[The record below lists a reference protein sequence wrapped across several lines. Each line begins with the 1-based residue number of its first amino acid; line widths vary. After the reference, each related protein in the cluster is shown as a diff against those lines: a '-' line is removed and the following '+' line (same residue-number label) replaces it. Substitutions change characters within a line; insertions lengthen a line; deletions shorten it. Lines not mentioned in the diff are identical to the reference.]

1 MMTPEDYVLQFKEKF
16 GTQSSKD
23 GQLIRDMNDFEVL
36 DRALKRYPGDR
47 ARIDEGALEAYYN
60 TYDPTRKPPPAP
72 PKTGVAK
79 RLDELTGGITEAFK
93 ARSQGMEQA
102 LSKSIDNEQGIGSGF
117 LQAVGEGAGFIG
129 DVGFEAVKAVTPEFI
144 KEGVGQA
151 VEAVAEQPIVQDTM
165 AAYGDFKEKNPE
177 LTENLEAVGNIA
189 TVIPGVGAGAK
200 GVKEG
205 AKAVART
212 AKAGMEVAEDVAKNI
227 PTPSMPF
234 RPDLGK
240 EAMETVVIGPQGKK
254 KTIAGLEKSG
264 MPGGYAPDESF
275 LGKLAGA
282 DKYVPTARD
291 YEVAESVKGIV
302 RKSNTPS
309 KNIENINNKIAETSE
324 TVVRPALRANP
335 MPFNVAT
342 YANRLKAIEMPDF
355 IKSDEALARTYNIVR
370 DRFVEVAKR
379 HPKTKEGLWDARK
392 EIDQVIEQQ
401 FGAAGFNPDKY
412 SALQKAILDM
422 RRATND
428 FIAEGVPDNAF
439 QTGMRDMSNMYSA
452 RHNIALDNYA
462 IQNKD
467 WLTKFAAN
475 NPKKWAALKAA
486 GLAGTLG
493 GGAMFL
499 SD

>member
-1 MMTPEDYVLQFKEKF
+1 MTTQEYIDNFKNRF
-16 GTQSSKD
+16 GNQSSKD

-47 ARIDEGALEAYYN
+47 EEIDEVDLDLYYEM
-60 TYDPTRKPPPAP
+60 YDPSKKPPPPP
-72 PKTGVAK
+72 PKTGLQK
-79 RLDELTGGITEAFK
+79 KLDQLTGGIAERFK
-93 ARSQGMEQA
+93 ERQ
-102 LSKSIDNEQGIGSGF
+102 SKSMQIEGSDFGLPSQI
-117 LQAVGEGAGFIG
+117 LQQAGQGAGFIG
-129 DVGFEAVKAVTPEFI
+129 DVGFEAVKALTPEPVQ
-144 KEGVGQA
+144 EAVGGA
-151 VEAVAEQPIVQDTM
+151 VEAVAGSAPVQGAM
-165 AAYGDFKEKNPE
+165 EAYGGFKEANPE
-177 LTENLEAVGNIA
+177 LAGNIEAVGNLA
-189 TVIPGVGAGAK
+189 TVIPGVAVVGKTAQLGGRAAVRGAEMAAEWAGNA
-200 GVKEG
+200 
-205 AKAVART
+205 ARVARET
-212 AKAGMEVAEDVAKNI
+212 VDSI
-227 PTPSMPF
+227 PNPLA
-234 RPDLGK
+234 PDLGK

-254 KTIAGLEKSG
+254 KTIAGLERSG
-264 MPGGYAPDESF
+264 APGGFAPDDSF

-282 DKYVPTARD
+282 DKYVPNQRD
-291 YEVAESVKGIV
+291 YEIAESVRGIV
-302 RKSNTPS
+302 RKSNPPS
-309 KNIENINNKIAETSE
+309 KNIANINNKIAEVSE

-342 YANRLKAIEMPDF
+342 YANKLKAVEMPDF
-355 IKSDEALARTYNIVR
+355 IKTDESLARTYNIVR
-370 DRFVEVAKR
+370 DRFIEVARR

-428 FIAEGVPDNAF
+428 FIAEGVPNNAF

-462 IQNKD
+462 LQNKD
-467 WLTKFAAN
+467 LLTKFAAN

-486 GLAGTLG
+486 GLAGTIG

-499 SD
+499 ID